1 MFITLEGGEGCGKS
15 SVAAELGKRLEN
27 SGRPVTVTQEPT
39 GSELGRRI
47 WAFFQESEPP
57 PITPLAELLLFEAAR
72 AQHVEKVI
80 RPALALGTIVIC
92 DRYTDSSLAYQG
104 YGRGLAK
111 SLVETLNH
119 AATGGARPDLTLL
132 LDVPV
137 EIGLE
142 RARRV
147 NSRGKTEDAIGEESL
162 QFHLRVHAGFQEIA
176 RADPDRVVVVDA
188 SAPLEDV
195 IDASWAVVE
204 KALAGR

>member
-15 SVAAELGKRLEN
+15 TVAAELGRRLEE
-27 SGRPVTVTQEPT
+27 SGRLVTVTQEPT

-47 WAFFQESEPP
+47 WELFQEPEPP

-80 RPALALGTIVIC
+80 RPALALGTVVIC
-92 DRYTDSSLAYQG
+92 DRFTDSSVAYQG
-104 YGRGLAK
+104 YGRGLAT

-119 AATGGARPDLTLL
+119 AATGGAQPDLTLL

-147 NSRGKTEDAIGEESL
+147 NSRGKAEDAIGEESL

-176 RADPDRVVVVDA
+176 RADPDRVAVLDA
-188 SAPLEDV
+188 ALPLEDV
-195 IDASWAVVE
+195 IAASWEVVQG
-204 KALAGR
+204 ALSGR